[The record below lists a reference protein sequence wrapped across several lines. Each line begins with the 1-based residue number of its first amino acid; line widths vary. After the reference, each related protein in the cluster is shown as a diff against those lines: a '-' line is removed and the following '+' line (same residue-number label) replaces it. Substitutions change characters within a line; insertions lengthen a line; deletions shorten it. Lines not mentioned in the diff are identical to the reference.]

1 MPQQAIANLRQDLRQ
16 LESELFLA
24 DVADDRSRVQNL
36 ESLCFST
43 EQRIELLAK
52 RQRESALYRP
62 AVWNGRII

>member
-1 MPQQAIANLRQDLRQ
+1 MPDQAIANLRQDLRQ
-16 LESELFLA
+16 LEGLLFLA

-36 ESLCFST
+36 ESLCFGT
-43 EQRIELLAK
+43 EQRIELLAR